1 MDNTRILL
9 ADDHAVVRMGIRK
22 IVEEIPGMLV
32 VFEAENGPQVL
43 SALEQEPV
51 DCLIIDVNMPD
62 FEPISAIRQIHVRYP
77 AMKILI
83 VSAYDDDIYVQG
95 LLSAGVNGYHLK
107 DQPLKDLKLALERVL
122 SGERWLSSPLINRLV
137 RKSERG
143 DAEPVLTGR
152 QRDLLRLLRDGKD
165 NHSIA
170 QEIGLSVKTIENHLT
185 RLYRQLNVQSRLEAA
200 RQVAQHPNL
209 LGLSGQQAA
218 ITPGS
223 DDSQELDHVSI
234 LVVDDNDRYRWHL
247 QQMIG
252 KVYPQATIFEAE
264 NMQTAIHNARR
275 LSPALIFIDVVLGD
289 EDGIQ
294 CARRIKAV
302 SPASRIVLISAY
314 PDREFHRLG
323 LEAGAVAFLDKK
335 DLDLPAIKQVIE
347 DVL

>member
-1 MDNTRILL
+1 M
-9 ADDHAVVRMGIRK
+9 
-22 IVEEIPGMLV
+22 
-32 VFEAENGPQVL
+32 
-43 SALEQEPV
+43 
-51 DCLIIDVNMPD
+51 
-62 FEPISAIRQIHVRYP
+62 
-77 AMKILI
+77 
-83 VSAYDDDIYVQG
+83 
-95 LLSAGVNGYHLK
+95 
-107 DQPLKDLKLALERVL
+107 
-122 SGERWLSSPLINRLV
+122 INRLV

-185 RLYRQLNVQSRLEAA
+185 RLYRQLHVQSRLEAA

-302 SPASRIVLISAY
+302 SPASRIVLI
-314 PDREFHRLG
+314 
-323 LEAGAVAFLDKK
+323 
-335 DLDLPAIKQVIE
+335 
-347 DVL
+347 